1 MSHVADVEQLP
12 YRLFLKMT
20 DERSQPPHSQPSII
34 PAARAG
40 SSLVATTGDEL
51 FGAREYRT
59 RWLRG
64 PK

>member
-1 MSHVADVEQLP
+1 MSHGANVEQLT

-20 DERSQPPHSQPSII
+20 DERSQPPHGQPSIF
-34 PAARAG
+34 PSARAG
-40 SSLVATTGDEL
+40 SSLMATAGDDL
-51 FGAREYRT
+51 FSPREYRT